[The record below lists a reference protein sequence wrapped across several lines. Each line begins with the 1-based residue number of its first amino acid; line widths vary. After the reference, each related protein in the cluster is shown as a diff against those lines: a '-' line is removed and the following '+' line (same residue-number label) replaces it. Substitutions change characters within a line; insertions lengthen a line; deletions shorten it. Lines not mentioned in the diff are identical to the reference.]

1 MGSSQVECTVHSR
14 CCVIGRTPVSF
25 KLSFGQPEA
34 AAELVRHYLPT
45 EVVAHID
52 LTSLE
57 RRAGSFVDEEL
68 RGQQGDLLFRARLR
82 EGGEAQI
89 YLLLEHKSYRDRLVA
104 FQLLRYVSA
113 SGSATDGSAQG
124 RTCGRSCPW

>member
-1 MGSSQVECTVHSR
+1 MTESGSAHDQY
-14 CCVIGRTPVSF
+14 F

-45 EVVAHID
+45 EVVAQID

-82 EGGEAQI
+82 EGGKAQI

-104 FQLLRYVSA
+104 FQLLRYCVRIWERDRRERPRQDLRPIVPLVVYN
-113 SGSATDGSAQG
+113 GPEG
-124 RTCGRSCPW
+124 W